1 MSAIDEERL
10 ARLEDRMLWLQKRL
24 ERLEGQLAAEAPE
37 EKPQV
42 AVAPPLAP
50 RPAPAPVARPVRQ
63 APKRDLEELLGGRL
77 LALVGGVAVLVG
89 LAFLVALAV
98 QRGWLDEKART
109 ALAFFG
115 SAPLLGLGVWLHEKR
130 GQTQASLAAVGTAI
144 AGLFLSLTAATVLYD
159 LVPVGVALV
168 GAFVVGTVGAAL
180 AVRWD
185 ATPIG
190 GLGILGALGAP
201 IPTRATQD
209 TQALVF
215 LAAAESAAVAVLVWR
230 RWGWLCV
237 GAVALVLAQL
247 AYWVLDA
254 DPSRPLGLSVLG
266 LFGAL
271 NVIAALGFELRH
283 PSDNGSRSTY
293 ALLIGN
299 AAALAALGSVV
310 DSSGW
315 WLAGLA
321 VAHAAVGLG
330 LLRFHPRARLV
341 GLCTLGIGLVLANIA
356 FVVLVSGVAIPIGW
370 AAAAAALALPARALS
385 RRAKVVYAVVGAQ
398 LALAALHVLAYDAPV
413 DHVTQN
419 MHASIWPVLAIGGS
433 AFLVARLTPKAEID
447 WRAGLDATALLS

>member
-24 ERLEGQLAAEAPE
+24 ERLESQLAAEAPE

-42 AVAPPLAP
+42 AVAPPPAP

-115 SAPLLGLGVWLHEKR
+115 SAALLGLGVRLHEKR

-201 IPTRATQD
+201 ILTGATQD
-209 TQALVF
+209 TQELVF
-215 LAAAESAAVAVLVWR
+215 LPA
-230 RWGWLCV
+230 
-237 GAVALVLAQL
+237 
-247 AYWVLDA
+247 
-254 DPSRPLGLSVLG
+254 
-266 LFGAL
+266 
-271 NVIAALGFELRH
+271 
-283 PSDNGSRSTY
+283 
-293 ALLIGN
+293 
-299 AAALAALGSVV
+299 
-310 DSSGW
+310 
-315 WLAGLA
+315 
-321 VAHAAVGLG
+321 AHA
-330 LLRFHPRARLV
+330 
-341 GLCTLGIGLVLANIA
+341 
-356 FVVLVSGVAIPIGW
+356 
-370 AAAAAALALPARALS
+370 PARPPA
-385 RRAKVVYAVVGAQ
+385 
-398 LALAALHVLAYDAPV
+398 
-413 DHVTQN
+413 
-419 MHASIWPVLAIGGS
+419 
-433 AFLVARLTPKAEID
+433 
-447 WRAGLDATALLS
+447 